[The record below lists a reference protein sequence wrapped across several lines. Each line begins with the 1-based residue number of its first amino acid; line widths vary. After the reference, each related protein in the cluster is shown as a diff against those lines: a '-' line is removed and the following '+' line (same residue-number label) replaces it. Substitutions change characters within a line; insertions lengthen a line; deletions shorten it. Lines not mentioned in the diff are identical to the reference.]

1 MRMKQTFIAIFI
13 IGISSFYSQDS
24 TLNYLSYLTLIEK
37 PAPTISGTSLGGE
50 KIDSSFIGNKTII
63 LNFWFINCKWCR
75 AEIPFLNKIKHD
87 FDETNVVVIGASTD
101 SLTTLKKAL
110 KSPSSLKDSIVSSIK
125 YQILPDSKELA
136 KNYKVYGFPTT
147 FIIKQ
152 GKVRQVLSYST
163 EFNSTKWKKAY
174 KKWKKKI
181 KKVEKTQ
188 YNKS

>member
-1 MRMKQTFIAIFI
+1 MKQTFIAIFI

-136 KNYKVYGFPTT
+136 KNYKVYGFPIT